1 MARLLVAPTVEG
13 VGEHVA
19 KAVIAPLTGVRFVA
33 AVWVVV
39 FHVYLYNGAGLA
51 AEHPLVDAVLGP
63 IASQGDLGVDLF
75 FLLSGFVLAHNYL
88 ERLGTRPTVPQALR
102 FLGLRVARVWPLYL
116 VAGVGGGRFLFLR
129 GEWGGGAP
137 KPPLSLDRFR
147 GAGLNVQPAGR
158 GHP

>member
-39 FHVYLYNGAGLA
+39 FHVYLYNRADLA

-88 ERLGTRPTVPQALR
+88 QRLGPRPSLDGAASFLWLR
-102 FLGLRVARVWPLYL
+102 IARVWPLYM
-116 VAGVGGGRFLFLR
+116 VAILGGGLL
-129 GEWGGGAP
+129 
-137 KPPLSLDRFR
+137 
-147 GAGLNVQPAGR
+147 
-158 GHP
+158 